1 MESGTCKYDS
11 IPKIGSLE
19 YLQKTFKVKFHLNV
33 STFLEGKTVDNRK
46 SAFEKITNNIA
57 MYLQIKNSVAIDKLE
72 ITESGATIIVITNG
86 LVADEEHNITVE
98 DRIQNLISII
108 DTAYT
113 CYLVAGNF
121 KV

>member
-1 MESGTCKYDS
+1 M
-11 IPKIGSLE
+11 
-19 YLQKTFKVKFHLNV
+19 
-33 STFLEGKTVDNRK
+33 EGKTVDNRK

-57 MYLQIKNSVAIDKLE
+57 IYLQAKNSVTIDKLE
-72 ITESGATIIVITNG
+72 ITESGATVIVITNG
-86 LVADEEHNITVE
+86 LVANEENNITV
-98 DRIQNLISII
+98 DDQIQNLISII